1 MGNWEIDRIPKASG
15 QAKQSYTE
23 KKQPRLHLKWGRRW
37 GLTPEASS
45 DLYMCTT
52 AHIYPLIH
60 MNACTYTYTTHLH
73 THTHK
78 NEIQMT
84 HRLIWTQSILSRN
97 KQEMFPIQSCST
109 YQIQLFADGTK
120 VAPLGQRTE
129 GVRDLSWGR
138 NLCWVLSNVYRFTT
152 PSFLPLNSLPTVPWN
167 WPGHSVTSPPLL
179 LLFYR
184 APAAHSM

>member
-1 MGNWEIDRIPKASG
+1 MRRKMRTDTWGFFWP
-15 QAKQSYTE
+15 
-23 KKQPRLHLKWGRRW
+23 LHVHYSTHISTHIHECMHIHIHHT
-37 GLTPEASS
+37 LT
-45 DLYMCTT
+45 
-52 AHIYPLIH
+52 
-60 MNACTYTYTTHLH
+60 H
-73 THTHK
+73 THTHT

-84 HRLIWTQSILSRN
+84 YRLIWTQSTLSRN
-97 KQEMFPIQSCST
+97 KQEMFPIQPCST

-129 GVRDLSWGR
+129 GIRDLSWGR

-167 WPGHSVTSPPLL
+167 WPGHSATSPPLL